1 MSNLT
6 STEKLKLEKQFGMSG
21 GYVLDFS
28 NRTFAEFILEN
39 TGLDIDSSDYDYL
52 SNSKANR
59 LREFWKKE
67 SNYIVGNLILSML
80 EMWRTKKMTNSFAT
94 EITRQEELL
103 CEECNKIAQRL
114 KQESS
119 VTELDAIQPNNEDKD
134 FSVLANSIKESI
146 QKNQP
151 EVALDRLH
159 TFTTKYVRQLCNIH
173 GVQHDRDTPLHSLL
187 GGYIKFLKNSNII
200 ESQMTEK
207 ILKSSISVFDAFNDV
222 RNNKS
227 FAHDNPILN
236 YEESILI
243 FNHIS
248 NVIKFVEIIENK
260 QTQTKEKVSEVF
272 STNEDFQF

>member
-6 STEKLKLEKQFGMSG
+6 STEKQKLEKQFGMGG

-39 TGLDIDSSDYDYL
+39 TELDIDSSDYDYG

-67 SNYIVGNLILSML
+67 NNYIVGKLILELL
-80 EMWRTKKMTNSFAT
+80 ERWKTNKLTNSFS
-94 EITRQEELL
+94 ESITRQEELL
-103 CEECNKIAQRL
+103 FEECQKIAVRL

-119 VTELDAIQPNNEDKD
+119 VTELEAIQPNNEDKD
-134 FSVLANSIKESI
+134 FKVLANSIRESI

-151 EVALDRLH
+151 EAALDRLH
-159 TFTTKYVRQLCNIH
+159 TFTTKYVRQLCNFH
-173 GVQHDRDTPLHSLL
+173 GVPHDRETPLHSLL
-187 GGYIKFLKNSNII
+187 GGYIKHLTKNKLI
-200 ESQMTEK
+200 ESQMTER
-207 ILKSSISVFDAFNDV
+207 ILKSSISVFEAFNDV

-236 YEESILI
+236 YEESMLI
-243 FNHIS
+243 FNDIA
-248 NVIKFVEIIENK
+248 NVIRFIEIIEKK
-260 QTQTKEKVSEVF
+260 QSEIIGEVHN
-272 STNEDFQF
+272 SNDDFEF